1 MGADTQIWRPPPPRV
16 RLEASMIHVWRAK
29 YVDRPHR
36 PEAFTA
42 SLSAEEKARADRFV
56 RASDRDRFIFAHGML
71 RSILARYTGC
81 RPRQIVLKTNAYG
94 KPALAGPTGPEG
106 LRFNLAHSG
115 DMVLVAL
122 GRDDDLGVDVEF
134 IRSMS
139 DLHQM
144 IKRCF
149 SQEEQRYFGRL
160 PEDQMQR
167 TFFIYW
173 TLKEAYLKGIG
184 LGLSYPLEA
193 VRMQREQSQREFGDL
208 YAAIPMDR
216 PRWQCLPIS
225 PWSGYIGALAAET
238 IHTAPHFWDY
248 EPAEGR

>member
-1 MGADTQIWRPPPPRV
+1 MVADTQIWRPSPPRV

-36 PEAFTA
+36 PEGFTA

-94 KPALAGPTGPEG
+94 KPALAGPTGPGG

-122 GRDDDLGVDVEF
+122 GRDDDVGVDVEF
-134 IRSMS
+134 MRSMP

-144 IKRCF
+144 ISRCF
-149 SQEEQRYFGRL
+149 SQEEQRYFGHL
-160 PEDQMQR
+160 PAARVER
-167 TFFIYW
+167 TFFEYW

-184 LGLSYPLEA
+184 RGLSYPLEA
-193 VRMQREQSQREFGDL
+193 VHIEEDRQRADSGEWYTATPDKG
-208 YAAIPMDR
+208 P
-216 PRWQCLPIS
+216 PWQCLLLS
-225 PWSGYIGALAAET
+225 PAPDYAGALAAESIQST
-238 IHTAPHFWDY
+238 PLFWRFQAPID
-248 EPAEGR
+248 